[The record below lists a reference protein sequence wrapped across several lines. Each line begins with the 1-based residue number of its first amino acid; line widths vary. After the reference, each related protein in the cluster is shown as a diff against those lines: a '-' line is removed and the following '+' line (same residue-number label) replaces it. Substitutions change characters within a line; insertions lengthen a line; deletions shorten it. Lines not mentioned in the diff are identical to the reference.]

1 MKLRIVERSIVVE
14 FLSPPIFCY
23 FSNNEFSI
31 KNKERVMTRGA
42 RRNFFR
48 GGGGQ
53 ATLLKGFKPNRILLR
68 DLNQKLT

>member
-1 MKLRIVERSIVVE
+1 MKLRIVERLIVVE
-14 FLSPPIFCY
+14 FLSPPIFCC
-23 FSNNEFSI
+23 FSNNEFLI
-31 KNKERVMTRGA
+31 KNKERVMIRGA

-48 GGGGQ
+48 GGQ

>member
-23 FSNNEFSI
+23 FSNNEFLI
-31 KNKERVMTRGA
+31 KNKERVMIRGA

-48 GGGGQ
+48 GG
-53 ATLLKGFKPNRILLR
+53 ASDFAKGI
-68 DLNQKLT
+68 